1 MRNSTA
7 AKGARAVAYS
17 ISMQNLSKAIKPFV
31 AIACCAGEGKQ
42 QQKKRPFAVH
52 FIATATNPIRVSCC
66 LLNAIK
72 HPKQKSE

>member
-42 QQKKRPFAVH
+42 QQKKNGRLPFISLQLRQILSAYR
-52 FIATATNPIRVSCC
+52 AAC
-66 LLNAIK
+66 
-72 HPKQKSE
+72 